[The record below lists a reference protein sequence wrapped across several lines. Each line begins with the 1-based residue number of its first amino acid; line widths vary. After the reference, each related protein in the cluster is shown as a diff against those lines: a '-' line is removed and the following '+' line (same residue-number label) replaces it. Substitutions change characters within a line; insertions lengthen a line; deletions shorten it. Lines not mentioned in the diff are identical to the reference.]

1 MDLLKENKKV
11 PLTLI
16 VPLVFILFLIVIFP
30 TGYSFYVSLF
40 DWNPSSGTGMH
51 FIGLGNYLGV
61 ITNAQAVH
69 AIGVT
74 LLMTA
79 IAVSVEFFLGLGM
92 ALILTQSR
100 SGVKFVRSI
109 LIMPM
114 VLAPIIVG
122 LMWRYIYFPDGGIF
136 GYISVNLL
144 HLPLQ
149 EGVLA
154 STKTALLA
162 VVIADI
168 WEWTPF
174 VSLILIGGLQSISI
188 EAVESARVDGATATQ
203 IFRFITMPLMRSF
216 ILVALLFRTMDLI
229 KVFDIV
235 YALTRGGP
243 GEATTTISFFTYQEG
258 LSFFNLGFASAL
270 SWVVL
275 IIVTIISQFYIR
287 VLNQQRI

>member
-1 MDLLKENKKV
+1 MNLLKENKNI

-79 IAVSVEFFLGLGM
+79 IAVSVEFLLGLGI
-92 ALILTQSR
+92 ALVLTQSR

-174 VSLILIGGLQSISI
+174 VSLILIGGLKAFPLKRLSLR
-188 EAVESARVDGATATQ
+188 ELMVPTQ
-203 IFRFITMPLMRSF
+203 LRSF
-216 ILVALLFRTMDLI
+216 
-229 KVFDIV
+229 DI
-235 YALTRGGP
+235 
-243 GEATTTISFFTYQEG
+243 
-258 LSFFNLGFASAL
+258 
-270 SWVVL
+270 
-275 IIVTIISQFYIR
+275 
-287 VLNQQRI
+287 